1 MIRIQKFLANQG
13 VFSRRQ
19 ADQAIC
25 DGRVLINGQ
34 RAQLGQV
41 LEPNDRIQVDG
52 KMIYRRE
59 IDHQLLLYNKPCGKI
74 CSQAASDRERSIWR
88 DFPRLKGGK
97 WISVGRLDLNTSG
110 LMLITTDGDLANRL
124 MHPSANLER
133 VYKVRVLGEVN
144 ARLIEKMERGVM
156 LDDGVGAFKKIKLLN
171 DTKTD
176 KVNQWF
182 EVTVTSGRYR
192 MVRRIFQA
200 CDLTVNRL
208 IRVRYGPLIL
218 PTTLKKGHC
227 MNLSAQDI
235 EMLKKQITR
244 YRQK

>member
-25 DGRVLINGQ
+25 DGRVLINGEK
-34 RAQLGQV
+34 AQLGQI
-41 LEPNDRIQVDG
+41 LEASDRIQVDG
-52 KMIYRRE
+52 KPVYQRE
-59 IDHQLLLYNKPCGKI
+59 INHQLLLYNKPCGKI

-88 DFPRLKGGK
+88 DFPRLKTGK
-97 WISVGRLDLNTSG
+97 WVSVGRLDLNTSG
-110 LMLITTDGDLANRL
+110 LMLITTDGDLANKL

-133 VYKVRVLGEVN
+133 VYKVRVLGTVTPEI
-144 ARLIEKMERGVM
+144 LERMQKGVR
-156 LDDGVGAFKKIKLLN
+156 LDDGVAAFKKIKKLN
-171 DTKTD
+171 DEKTE

-192 MVRRIFQA
+192 MVRRIFEA
-200 CDLTVNRL
+200 CDLQVNRL
-208 IRVRYGPLIL
+208 VRVRYGPLIL
-218 PTTLKKGHC
+218 PTSLKKGHH
-227 MNLSAQDI
+227 MSLTSQDI
-235 EMLKKQITR
+235 ELLKKQLAR